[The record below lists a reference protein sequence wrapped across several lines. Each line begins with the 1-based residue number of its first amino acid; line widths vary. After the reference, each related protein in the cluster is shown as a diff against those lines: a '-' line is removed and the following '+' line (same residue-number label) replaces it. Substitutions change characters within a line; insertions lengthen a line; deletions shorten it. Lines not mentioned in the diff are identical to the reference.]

1 MATTFGYPSLLSLKK
16 LVSYIKKTHFNLEN
30 KRQNYFSHDQRNLK
44 KAIISQQNMTR
55 KRLARIQLQN
65 QNEQKLFIAGM
76 QNRGLTP
83 IKNLGGGNCVFMS
96 LAHVVFGDA
105 SQFDFMRYMI
115 VHRLRRFPSQY

>member
-16 LVSYIKKTHFNLEN
+16 PVSYIKKTHCSLEN
-30 KRQNYFSHDQRNLK
+30 KRQTYFSHDQRNLK

-65 QNEQKLFIAGM
+65 QNEQKLFITGM

-83 IKNLGGGNCVFMS
+83 IKN
-96 LAHVVFGDA
+96 
-105 SQFDFMRYMI
+105 
-115 VHRLRRFPSQY
+115 